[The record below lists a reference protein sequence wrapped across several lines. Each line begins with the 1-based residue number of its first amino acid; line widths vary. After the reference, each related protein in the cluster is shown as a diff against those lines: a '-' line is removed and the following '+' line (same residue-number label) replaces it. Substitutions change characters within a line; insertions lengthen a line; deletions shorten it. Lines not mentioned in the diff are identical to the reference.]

1 MRDAIRLLVECDA
14 VALLPGWAS
23 SKGANLEYQVACG
36 LGMEIR
42 YLEDWL

>member
-1 MRDAIRLLVECDA
+1 MARMVPCGMIL
-14 VALLPGWAS
+14 ALLPGWAS